1 MYPIFTLYTWQSIK
15 QLKLTQADIDFIL
28 QATNVPDL
36 LLLLSTLLL
45 DPVQIKIGSTGLDD
59 IWLILNSPLIHT
71 PNQHGYSY
79 QG

>member
-1 MYPIFTLYTWQSIK
+1 MCPIFTLYTWQSIN

-59 IWLILNSPLIHT
+59 IWLILNSR
-71 PNQHGYSY
+71 
-79 QG
+79 